1 MLDTLTLWWEG
12 VRARTLPAAIAP
24 VAVGFSAAR
33 HIGAESLRLTLLAL
47 AVALFLQVGVNF
59 ANDYSDGVRG
69 TDDDRVGP
77 TRLTGSGAVAPSFV
91 LLAAWLSFALAGL
104 AGLILVAATKTW
116 WLLGVGAAAIVA
128 AWFYTGGKN
137 PYGYMGVGLSELLV
151 FVFFGPVAVVGTMYT
166 QTHQAPW
173 WVWVLGVGCGAI
185 SVCLLMVNNI
195 RDRATDEVSGK
206 RTIVVRMGERNAK
219 LLFSVFAALPVGCLY
234 VALGNTKFVLFV
246 AMSALALAVQLWQ
259 IKDTFGYLSLLRLTG
274 AYSVVYAVVCFVELN
289 GSSSWGM

>member
-1 MLDTLTLWWEG
+1 MLDSLTLWWEG

-33 HIGAESLRLTLLAL
+33 HIGAESFRLTLLAL
-47 AVALFLQVGVNF
+47 AVAVFLQVGVNF
-59 ANDYSDGVRG
+59 ANDYSDGIRG
-69 TDDDRVGP
+69 TDADRIGP

-91 LLAAWLSFALAGL
+91 LLAACLSFALAGL

-116 WLLGVGAAAIVA
+116 WLLGVGVAAILA

-166 QTHQAPW
+166 QTLQAPW
-173 WVWVLGVGCGAI
+173 WVWLLGAGCGSI

-195 RDRATDEVSGK
+195 RDRATDEMSEK
-206 RTIVVRMGERNAK
+206 RTIVVRLGERNSK
-219 LLFSVFAALPVGCLY
+219 LLFSFFAVFPLACLY
-234 VALGNTKFVLFV
+234 VALGSTKFLFFIAMV
-246 AMSALALAVQLWQ
+246 AFTLVVQMWQ
-259 IKDTFGYLSLLRLTG
+259 IQGRSGYLTLLRVTG
-274 AYSVVYAVVCFVELN
+274 GYSVLYAVVCFLQLDDPLR
-289 GSSSWGM
+289 WGM